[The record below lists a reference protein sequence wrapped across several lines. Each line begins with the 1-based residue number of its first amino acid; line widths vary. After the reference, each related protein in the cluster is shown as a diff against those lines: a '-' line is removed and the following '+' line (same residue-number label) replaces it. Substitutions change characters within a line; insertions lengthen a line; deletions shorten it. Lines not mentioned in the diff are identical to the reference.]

1 MPSLIPGFE
10 YDIFISYRQND
21 NRSGWVTEFVKN
33 LQEELSATIK
43 DPVSIYF
50 DSNPHDGLHENH
62 DVDESLRQKLRS
74 VILISIISQTYSDT
88 RSFAWKHEF
97 LAFKGLAHNDR
108 LGLKIKVANGNVSSR
123 ILPVC
128 IHEIDPS
135 DKQLIE
141 SELGGVLRGIEFI
154 YRSQGISR
162 PLKASEEDAKAN
174 LNHTYYH
181 DQIAKVARAVK
192 ELLTVAQNPDAHPT
206 VTQRSGKT
214 PNVPSVSR
222 KKISITAAIVG
233 LLGLLS
239 FAYYYFGGFGQ
250 AVSKESDRSIAV
262 LPFENMTKDP
272 EQEYFSNGIAED
284 ILNHLNRISE
294 LKVKS
299 RTSTLRYKDTKKSI
313 VEIGEELGVASVLEG
328 SVRRVGNKVRV
339 SVQLIDAKSDTHLWS
354 ETYDRELKDILAIQ
368 SEIAIEIAKAMRA
381 RLTTDEKKN
390 IESEVDYDVTAYD
403 FFLKARETLYKSNI
417 EKQDYEK
424 ALILVNRAL
433 KMDPKSARA
442 LSLKAR
448 IWLAMSTFGVSQK
461 TWYDSA
467 MHFSSLA
474 MSVDPSLAE
483 SYVVQGAIHRL
494 LGNRTAARSFYEKA
508 YQLSPNDPLAGFRYG
523 RMLLND
529 NDARGADLMLK
540 AIFDQYSAHEPEYY
554 QDLSESYFE
563 AGDLDAAEK
572 LLKKAKNISPESIFP
587 YYQLASVYRELRD
600 YEKATI
606 ELREAEKINPR
617 FSGPVDILGW
627 MAYLNN
633 DFQKA
638 VSYWSRYPEFESAFD
653 DSTQTIP
660 FRHRLAM
667 TYLKMGKKKEAD
679 RLFSEALTIQTELIN
694 RKRGAGSWGNYGSA
708 CYDLAVVTA
717 YYKNYPRV
725 VELLD
730 SALIYEVNYP
740 WGYLNDPLLDSLR
753 NRQDFK
759 RVLKKVVDFEDFKKK
774 AFSAAI
780 NRMEASNELK
790 AVLK

>member
-1 MPSLIPGFE
+1 MSSLIPGFE
-10 YDIFISYRQND
+10 YDVFISYRQND

-62 DVDESLRQKLRS
+62 DVDDSLREKLKS
-74 VILISIISQTYSDT
+74 VILISIISQTYCDI

-97 LAFKGLAHNDR
+97 LAFKQLANDDR

-141 SELGGVLRGIEFI
+141 NELGGVLRGIEFI

-174 LNHTYYH
+174 LNHTYYR
-181 DQIAKVARAVK
+181 DQIAKVARALK
-192 ELLTVAQNPDAHPT
+192 ELLTVAQKPDSNAT
-206 VTQRSGKT
+206 VTQRSVQT
-214 PNVPSVSR
+214 PNVPLVSR
-222 KKISITAAIVG
+222 KKIAITAAVVG
-233 LLGLLS
+233 ILGLLS
-239 FAYYYFGGFGQ
+239 FAYYYLGGFGR

-262 LPFENMTKDP
+262 LPFENMTHDP
-272 EQEYFSNGIAED
+272 EQDYFSNGIAED
-284 ILNHLNRISE
+284 ILIHLNKISE

-299 RTSTLRYKDTKKSI
+299 RSSTLQYKDTKKSI
-313 VEIGEELGVASVLEG
+313 GEIGDELGVASVLQG

-339 SVQLIDAKSDTHLWS
+339 TVQLIDASSDNNLWS
-354 ETYDRELKDILAIQ
+354 ETYDRELKDILEIQ

-433 KMDPKSARA
+433 KMDPRSARA

-448 IWLAMSTFGVSQK
+448 IWFAMSTFGVSQK
-461 TWYDSA
+461 TWFDSA

-474 MSVDPSLAE
+474 MSLDPSLAE
-483 SYVVQGAIHRL
+483 SYVVQGAINRV
-494 LGNRTAARSFYEKA
+494 LGNRAAARSHYEKA
-508 YQLSPNDPLAGFRYG
+508 YQLSPNDPLASFRYG
-523 RMLLND
+523 RLLLND
-529 NDARGADLMLK
+529 KDERGADLMLK
-540 AIFDQYSAHEPEYY
+540 AVLDQYSEQDREYY
-554 QDLSESYFE
+554 TELSDLYLA
-563 AGDLDAAEK
+563 AGNIDSAEK
-572 LLKKAKNISPESIFP
+572 LLKKAKSISPEWMFP
-587 YYQLASVYRELRD
+587 YYYLGTLYRGVGNFEMAAK
-600 YEKATI
+600 EMGQ
-606 ELREAEKINPR
+606 AEKINPG
-617 FSGPVDILGW
+617 FSGPVDELGW
-627 MAYLNN
+627 IAYLNN
-633 DFQKA
+633 DLQKA
-638 VSYWSRYPEFESAFD
+638 ASYWSRYPEFEAIFE

-679 RLFSEALTIQTELIN
+679 ALFAEALTIETQLMHRE
-694 RKRGAGSWGNYGSA
+694 RGAGTWGNYGSIY
-708 CYDLAVVTA
+708 YDLAAITT
-717 YYKNYPRV
+717 YYKDYSKA

-730 SALIYEVNYP
+730 SALIYEVGFP

-759 RVLKKVVDFEDFKKK
+759 RVLKKVVDFEDFQKK

-790 AVLK
+790 TVLK